1 MENLQLFLVVVC
13 SQDEFSLQLKMC
25 AILAVAELL
34 KLIPTSLKLIPPSIL
49 ISF

>member
-25 AILAVAELL
+25 AIPPVA
-34 KLIPTSLKLIPPSIL
+34 KLVKLVPVSLKLIPPYI
-49 ISF
+49 